1 MEAESSGM
9 TYSKHWNEKNTN
21 QEFYILQNYSSNLK
35 EKLRHSQMNK
45 NEEN

>member
-9 TYSKHWNEKNTN
+9 TYSKRWNEKNTN